1 MALSPTF
8 SSNVEEYTAE
18 TSEATA
24 KVTASADSS
33 LTVALTFN
41 DVAIENEDTVTFED
55 GENVLEVT
63 VTNSASEE
71 KVYTVTIT
79 KDDPAKLSGL
89 TIGALTL
96 TPTFDDDVEEYTV
109 ATSNASDK
117 VTASAAEGLDIT
129 ILLGETEI
137 ENESSPSWEEGENV
151 LTITVSNT
159 IDETTVYTVT
169 VTKDAP
175 AKLTGLTIG
184 ALTLTPTFDA
194 DVEEYTVTTSNA
206 SNKVTATA
214 AEGLTVEL
222 DLDGTAIE
230 NESSPSWEVGPNIL
244 TVTVENGIGESTSY
258 VVTVTKTE

>member
-8 SSNVEEYTAE
+8 SSDVEEYTAE
-18 TSEATA
+18 TSDSTA

-79 KDDPAKLSGL
+79 KDDPAKL
-89 TIGALTL
+89 
-96 TPTFDDDVEEYTV
+96 
-109 ATSNASDK
+109 
-117 VTASAAEGLDIT
+117 
-129 ILLGETEI
+129 
-137 ENESSPSWEEGENV
+137 
-151 LTITVSNT
+151 
-159 IDETTVYTVT
+159 
-169 VTKDAP
+169 
-175 AKLTGLTIG
+175 TGLTIG

-194 DVEEYTVTTSNA
+194 DVEEYAVTTSNA

-214 AEGLTVEL
+214 AEGLTVTL

-244 TVTVENGIGESTSY
+244 TVTVENGIGESTAY